1 MLYQKHPDE
10 NKNIEKVRVVR
21 FGSKALN
28 HWQRSYG
35 PTKLELLGVVTSVTD
50 CSSYLR
56 GNEFIVECDHKALR
70 PLIEKQLK
78 GAIYDRWLAILQQYN
93 FEIRYKPA
101 AQMQVPDALSRCI
114 GSDVSGEN
122 SSPAEDD
129 LFFPYVQE
137 TTGQISI
144 SNPVENNTQTL
155 NFIDFE
161 TEETDL
167 DAGYTADTEYEYI
180 SPKLSENHCISTV
193 FTLPKC
199 SPIEQTEDEANRI
212 ELEFFDS
219 PCEDTTA
226 LLKPTLQQKCKHS
239 DDAQDVAKVEIEC
252 ITEDQCF
259 ALNYIDNI
267 SMLKPLEAIDGTY
280 LMNESTHNCD
290 TQDNVLHEFDPL
302 KVKTQDEQL
311 NDEIDCN
318 SALNLHEREW
328 LKFTNASNLNDI
340 SVNAV
345 QKILLGEK
353 SDNEL
358 TNESQKDNDTSTE
371 DDTSIENKPV
381 PIVSSDDEL
390 VKRSIELF
398 KRSDFSPDSVKELQR
413 NDVNLRQ
420 IIDYLE
426 NQVLPH
432 LQRDARRLILRSA
445 DYLLM
450 NNLLFHNRNAKCK
463 RTRDHKPKYQLALPK
478 ILIRPIMEIFHDSPM
493 GGHGGIQNTIDLIS
507 EHFYFDKL
515 PSLVTEYVKSCH
527 DCQSRKMTKAHTKT
541 GIISYRTPS
550 GPFQIWQVDLYGPLP
565 TSQRSYT
572 HILSAIDMFSKFV
585 YNVPIPNCDAMTVSY
600 ALFDMFCQFGVCDTI
615 ISDNGS
621 EFISNCTKEVCKLL
635 EIRQNFTP
643 SMIHHCLGACERT
656 HRTLAERLTPYIQKG
671 TQWDSVLPAI
681 TFSMNASINSS
692 TKYSPYEIIYGTRP
706 KFPLC
711 LSHQTDFSTLPDDY
725 RDYVEKQAKKLD
737 IIREEI
743 RTNAQRSGELM
754 MDRYNKKT
762 NPLYL
767 SVGDYVYMLK
777 DPSGPGRKFQPK
789 YSGPFITK
797 IAHVRAPTKSDYFL
811 SKVHTA
817 EINRESDDPSTDS
830 DSEHTEAIP
839 PLPQTQPVVRRSTRT
854 RKRPI
859 RFQLSTLD
867 TNSSDEFTTQ
877 SDTYYKVKRI
887 LSQRKINGKTEYRVQ
902 FKGEPAQNALWIPFE
917 QLNEHTKKMVQS
929 KPPPCAN

>member
-1 MLYQKHPDE
+1 
-10 NKNIEKVRVVR
+10 
-21 FGSKALN
+21 
-28 HWQRSYG
+28 
-35 PTKLELLGVVTSVTD
+35 
-50 CSSYLR
+50 
-56 GNEFIVECDHKALR
+56 
-70 PLIEKQLK
+70 
-78 GAIYDRWLAILQQYN
+78 
-93 FEIRYKPA
+93 
-101 AQMQVPDALSRCI
+101 MQVPDALSRCI

-167 DAGYTADTEYEYI
+167 DAGYTADTEDEYI
-180 SPKLSENHCISTV
+180 SPKFSENHCISTV
-193 FTLPKC
+193 FTLPKY

-239 DDAQDVAKVEIEC
+239 ADAQDVAKVEIEC

-259 ALNYIDNI
+259 ALNNIDNI
-267 SMLKPLEAIDGTY
+267 I
-280 LMNESTHNCD
+280 
-290 TQDNVLHEFDPL
+290 
-302 KVKTQDEQL
+302 KTQDEQL

-463 RTRDHKPKYQLALPK
+463 RTRDHKPKYPVSFTENTHKTNYGNFSRFAYG
-478 ILIRPIMEIFHDSPM
+478 RPW
-493 GGHGGIQNTIDLIS
+493 
-507 EHFYFDKL
+507 
-515 PSLVTEYVKSCH
+515 
-527 DCQSRKMTKAHTKT
+527 RHTKH
-541 GIISYRTPS
+541 YR
-550 GPFQIWQVDLYGPLP
+550 F
-565 TSQRSYT
+565 
-572 HILSAIDMFSKFV
+572 
-585 YNVPIPNCDAMTVSY
+585 
-600 ALFDMFCQFGVCDTI
+600 
-615 ISDNGS
+615 
-621 EFISNCTKEVCKLL
+621 
-635 EIRQNFTP
+635 
-643 SMIHHCLGACERT
+643 
-656 HRTLAERLTPYIQKG
+656 
-671 TQWDSVLPAI
+671 
-681 TFSMNASINSS
+681 
-692 TKYSPYEIIYGTRP
+692 
-706 KFPLC
+706 
-711 LSHQTDFSTLPDDY
+711 
-725 RDYVEKQAKKLD
+725 
-737 IIREEI
+737 
-743 RTNAQRSGELM
+743 
-754 MDRYNKKT
+754 NK
-762 NPLYL
+762 
-767 SVGDYVYMLK
+767 
-777 DPSGPGRKFQPK
+777 
-789 YSGPFITK
+789 
-797 IAHVRAPTKSDYFL
+797 
-811 SKVHTA
+811 
-817 EINRESDDPSTDS
+817 
-830 DSEHTEAIP
+830 
-839 PLPQTQPVVRRSTRT
+839 
-854 RKRPI
+854 
-859 RFQLSTLD
+859 
-867 TNSSDEFTTQ
+867 
-877 SDTYYKVKRI
+877 
-887 LSQRKINGKTEYRVQ
+887 
-902 FKGEPAQNALWIPFE
+902 
-917 QLNEHTKKMVQS
+917 
-929 KPPPCAN
+929 